1 MLGWGFMSW
10 PFLFLALFT
19 NVVEGVFS
27 EVWHSPGQTL

>member
-19 NVVEGVFS
+19 NVVEEEFS
-27 EVWHSPGQTL
+27 EVH